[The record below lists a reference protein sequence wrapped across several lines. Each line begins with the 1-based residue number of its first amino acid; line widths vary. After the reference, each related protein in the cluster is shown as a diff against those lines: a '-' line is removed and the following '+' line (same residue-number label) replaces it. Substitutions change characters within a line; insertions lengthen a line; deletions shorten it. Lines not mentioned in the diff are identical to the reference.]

1 MRGLRLVP
9 SDLKI
14 DFAGH
19 RYIAFAVS
27 AFIIISS
34 IFLMATRG
42 LNFGIDFTG
51 GTLIE
56 ARLENPVNVAELRE
70 TLNALGVGEV
80 SIQEFG
86 SPTDALI
93 RLQAQDGGEDADKVA
108 IQKVRTAMDEK
119 YTKVDYRRVEFVGPQ
134 VGGDLK
140 KQGLY
145 ALLASVIA
153 ILAYVWFRFEWQ
165 YGVGAIVALIHDV
178 VGTLGLFALTQLPF
192 DLSTVAAVLLVAGY
206 STNDTV
212 VIFDRIREVMHKYK
226 KMPITD
232 IINRSINETLPR
244 TTLTALTVLLALA
257 ALLIFGGE
265 VIRGFVIALIFGVF
279 IGTHSS
285 IFIASPPLIYFP
297 LRPEPEKKS

>member
-27 AFIIISS
+27 GFIIISS

-56 ARLENPVNVAELRE
+56 SRLENPVNVAELRE

-93 RLQAQDGGEDADKVA
+93 RLQAQEGGEDADKVA